1 LNSGGRYYCQPS
13 NAVGTGS
20 VAETLLHVYQ
30 EPKIEIPLKQQ
41 IKKRSGDTGYHVS
54 CSAVGKPK
62 PSIVWYKNNVIIDD
76 ATSNLHQISVTEQE
90 RGSNEAFNVL
100 STLKFE
106 GPDRISKDHL
116 MATDRGHYTCQ
127 FKNEVGEAN
136 STMLLR
142 IEHSP
147 VVRHQHNK
155 VAADKGETARIPCR
169 MQAYPAL
176 NFEWSKGNSLLTQR
190 PPHSMTKTQL
200 GDDIYEG
207 ILVISHVEDSTYGEY
222 SCKATNQLGEQKTI
236 ITLQPRGKPERPR
249 SLRAMDTQANSVS
262 LQFEE
267 GFNGGYNQTT
277 YNIAYTEVGSGQE
290 KYHDCVH
297 RNPCNI
303 SDLDQYT
310 KYHFKIKAVN
320 IRGHSDWSRAETVT
334 TTVDVTKIPKPEH
347 VYFETSSSSV
357 SFNVINYSLGLIAK
371 VELRNPDNSWTPHA
385 KLGIDNRVYGEMKI
399 DEPNVSGVRVKLCLA
414 TDGDLCG
421 DYGLA
426 EIVEVRQ
433 APYSTASLPME
444 GVIAIVIFAVL
455 LAIAAIGLVVKCCF
469 FSQPTPK
476 KLTKDDIAGPN
487 RLANNAYNYGM
498 DNKGVSAKDTA
509 DSPDIIKS
517 QMYGYNYGSSVPA
530 AQVPAT
536 GYESTSNSNN
546 GGSVNSQDSLW
557 NVKHGIPADPA
568 VNGYIGAGY
577 YGAGDPAQYAAQYN
591 QQAQQY
597 SQYGQPQP
605 QQPYGQ
611 PQYNGQQQQQQAP
624 PQQQQY
630 NYEEYTHYPNPEDYL
645 SERSRAYFPNGD
657 HYAMPGKQQIRNRLD
672 SDYSPYGDVS
682 GLPDPYTGHDISDE
696 LSRQHYDL
704 HSMQSSQEESG
715 VAPPPEGYS
724 TPSRR
729 VIREII
735 V

>member
-1 LNSGGRYYCQPS
+1 MLQVVEETLALDVLYAPEVNVPKMREFGENEEILIHCNVTANPPAHAIVWTKADDSTFRQVGSPLRLPRTNTAATNNGLYTCTATNYIQPTGRQRMERKGNATISIAVKHAPGATFIKPDKPTVLEGGRVTMECGSKPPGYPIPTYKWWKDGSSNSALATGSSFTIDAARLNSGGRYYCQPS
-13 NAVGTGS
+13 NALGTGS

-30 EPKIEIPLKQQ
+30 EPKIEIPLKQT
-41 IKKRSGDTGYHVS
+41 IVKRSGDTGYHVS

-62 PSIVWYKNNVIIDD
+62 PSIVWFKNDMEIDD
-76 ATSNLHQISVTEQE
+76 ATSDLYQIKVTEQE

-100 STLKFE
+100 STLKFV

-116 MATDRGHYTCQ
+116 MATDRGHYTCR
-127 FKNEVGEAN
+127 FKNEVGQAN

-169 MQAYPAL
+169 MQAYPVL

-190 PPHSMTKTQL
+190 PPHSMTKTEL

-207 ILVISHVEDSTYGEY
+207 VLVISHVDDSTYGEY
-222 SCKATNQLGEQKTI
+222 SCKASNQLGAQKTI
-236 ITLQPRGKPERPR
+236 ISLQPKGRPERPGN
-249 SLRAMDTQANSVS
+249 LRAVDVRADSVS
-262 LQFEE
+262 IAFDE

-277 YNIAYTEVGSGQE
+277 YNIAYREAEVGE
-290 KYHDCVH
+290 VKFHDCVR

-303 SDLDQYT
+303 SGLNQYT
-310 KYHFKIKAVN
+310 QYQFKMKAVN
-320 IRGHSDWSRAETVT
+320 LRGSSDWSREEPVT
-334 TTVDVTKIPKPEH
+334 TAVDVTKIPKPEH

-357 SFNVINYSLGLIAK
+357 SFNVVKYSLGLIAK
-371 VELRNPDNSWTPHA
+371 VELENPDASWTPHA

-399 DEPNVSGVRVKLCLA
+399 DEEGVTGVRVKLCLA

-421 DYGLA
+421 DYGMA

-469 FSQPTPK
+469 FSTPTPK

-487 RLANNAYNYGM
+487 RLQNNHNAYNYGM
-498 DNKGVSAKDTA
+498 DNKGVSAKDAA

-546 GGSVNSQDSLW
+546 GGSVNSQ
-557 NVKHGIPADPA
+557 V
-568 VNGYIGAGY
+568 
-577 YGAGDPAQYAAQYN
+577 
-591 QQAQQY
+591 
-597 SQYGQPQP
+597 
-605 QQPYGQ
+605 
-611 PQYNGQQQQQQAP
+611 
-624 PQQQQY
+624 
-630 NYEEYTHYPNPEDYL
+630 
-645 SERSRAYFPNGD
+645 
-657 HYAMPGKQQIRNRLD
+657 
-672 SDYSPYGDVS
+672 
-682 GLPDPYTGHDISDE
+682 
-696 LSRQHYDL
+696 
-704 HSMQSSQEESG
+704 G
-715 VAPPPEGYS
+715 VL
-724 TPSRR
+724 
-729 VIREII
+729 
-735 V
+735 